1 MYDLTFSRRHFLEI
15 ALAGLLPAGHAV
27 AGDESPD
34 TQFGLVRSHGIA
46 MHGAPELPPD
56 FAHLPYVDP
65 RAPKGGTLTL
75 GFPGTFDSLNPFNVK
90 AGSAVQGLSGNVYQT
105 LMARNGD
112 EPFTL
117 YAQIAQAIETDAKR
131 ERVIFHLDPRAHF
144 SDGAPLTSADVRF
157 SFDLLRTKGRP
168 QQRAAYGL
176 VQKIDTPDAR
186 TIVYDLTG
194 ANDRE
199 LPLIL
204 ALMSVLP
211 AHRTDVERFNEASLA
226 PPVASGPYTVAEVR
240 PGDEV
245 ELVRDPN
252 FWGADLPIT
261 RGLFNFE
268 RVRLQ
273 YFRDANA
280 LYEAFKAGLID
291 WRDETSPTRWLNG
304 YDFPAARD
312 GRILRETI
320 PLGGPK
326 GMQGFAFNT
335 RRPIFQDARVR
346 EALGYLFDFE
356 WINAKFFGGLYRRT
370 KSFFDESIL
379 ASSGRPAD
387 ARERALLAPF
397 PGAVRADML
406 EGTWRPPVSDGSGR
420 DRKLAHKALDLLA
433 AAGWVIRDG
442 RLVDKAGEPFIFEIM
457 VGDRAA
463 ERLSLVYADSMRRV
477 GIEARVRVVDEVQ
490 YQRRRQNF
498 DFDMM
503 IGAWIASASPGNE
516 QRGRWSSEAADQ
528 PSSFNLA
535 GVKSPA
541 VDAMIKALLSAESLE
556 DFQSAV
562 RALDRVL
569 LSGFWIVPLY
579 HAPAAWIAHA
589 ASIGRPERPPRY
601 SGAVPFGSTLD
612 ALWRLVT

>member
-1 MYDLTFSRRHFLEI
+1 MHDLTFSRRHFLEI
-15 ALAGLLPAGHAV
+15 ALAGLLPAGRVV
-27 AGDESPD
+27 ASEAPPA
-34 TQFGLVRSHGIA
+34 TGLVRSHGIA
-46 MHGAPELPPD
+46 MHGVPELPPD
-56 FAHLPYVDP
+56 FAHLPYANP

-90 AGSAVQGLSGNVYQT
+90 AGSAVQGVSGNVYQT

-131 ERVIFHLDPRAHF
+131 ERVVFHLDPRAHF

-157 SFDLLRTKGRP
+157 SFELLRGKGRP
-168 QQRAAYGL
+168 QQRAAYSL
-176 VQKIDTPDAR
+176 VRGIETPDAR
-186 TIVYDLTG
+186 TVVYDLTG

-211 AHRTDVERFNEASLA
+211 AHGTDVERFSEASLA
-226 PPVASGPYTVAEVR
+226 PPLASGPYKVAEVK
-240 PGDEV
+240 PGEEV
-245 ELVRDPN
+245 VLIRDPN
-252 FWGADLPIT
+252 FWGADLPIA
-261 RGLFNFE
+261 RGLFNFD

-335 RRPIFQDARVR
+335 RRPIFRDARVR
-346 EALGYLFDFE
+346 EALGNLFDFE

-370 KSFFDESIL
+370 NSFFDESIL

-420 DRKLAHKALDLLA
+420 DRTLAHKALDLLG

-442 RLVDKAGEPFIFEIM
+442 RLVDEAGDPFAFEIM

-535 GVKSPA
+535 GVKSSA

-589 ASIGRPERPPRY
+589 ATIGRPERPPHY
-601 SGAVPFGSTLD
+601 SGAVPYGSTLE
-612 ALWRLVT
+612 ALWRLAT